1 MNLSENLK
9 TEFSNYSVVVHT
21 IEITCLA
28 LVSDCSQ
35 FLSNS
40 LETTL
45 PDQIK
50 NQIISSVISSSFL
63 IYCNRNKNS
72 D

>member
-1 MNLSENLK
+1 MNLNENLK
-9 TEFSNYSVVVHT
+9 TEFSNYSVAVHT
-21 IEITCLA
+21 IEITCLG
-28 LVSDCSQ
+28 LVSDFSQ
-35 FLSNS
+35 FCSNC

-45 PDQIK
+45 QDQIK
-50 NQIISSVISSSFL
+50 QQIILSVISSSFL